1 MNPLQVYSGIRF
13 NDYIFSEPTHLGAWV
28 APRCGGVFVIL
39 ASDPNW
45 APKPYQA
52 LLFGEFGNNAREIL
66 LPHDQVRLANA
77 TKAEHLLV
85 SVLPMPFST
94 TTQRAAVCQQLAQA
108 YNPSHQS
115 NGTAPAPS
123 ELARK
128 LEELEK
134 RHEEQSTYMQL
145 LLANANKLF
154 DPPPAAERPRRQ
166 VGFLPPSEPSA
177 SRETISY

>member
-1 MNPLQVYSGIRF
+1 MNPLQVYPGIRF
-13 NDYIFSEPTHLGAWV
+13 NDFFFSEPTHLSSWV

-39 ASDPNW
+39 AGDPNW

-52 LLFGEFGNNAREIL
+52 LFFGEFGNNAREIL
-66 LPHDQVRLANA
+66 LPHDQVRLVNA
-77 TKAEHLLV
+77 SKAEHLLV

-94 TTQRAAVCQQLAQA
+94 TAQRAAVCQQLAQA
-108 YNPSHQS
+108 YNPLCQT
-115 NGTAPAPS
+115 NGTGPASS

-145 LLANANKLF
+145 LLANANKLLE
-154 DPPPAAERPRRQ
+154 PPPAAERPRRQ
-166 VGFLPPSEPSA
+166 VGFLPPSEPAA
-177 SRETISY
+177 SHKTIGY